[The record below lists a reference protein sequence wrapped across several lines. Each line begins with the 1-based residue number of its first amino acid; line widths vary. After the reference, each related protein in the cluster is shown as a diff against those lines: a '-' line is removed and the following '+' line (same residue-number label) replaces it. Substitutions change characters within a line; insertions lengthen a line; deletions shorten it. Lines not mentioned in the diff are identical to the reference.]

1 MNILPTVSLML
12 SKYFM
17 RKDTRCE
24 GPSIENAFDILVNKQ
39 KIVEKTI
46 QNMTSYM
53 Q

>member
-1 MNILPTVSLML
+1 
-12 SKYFM
+12 M

-53 Q
+53 QQNDVVQK